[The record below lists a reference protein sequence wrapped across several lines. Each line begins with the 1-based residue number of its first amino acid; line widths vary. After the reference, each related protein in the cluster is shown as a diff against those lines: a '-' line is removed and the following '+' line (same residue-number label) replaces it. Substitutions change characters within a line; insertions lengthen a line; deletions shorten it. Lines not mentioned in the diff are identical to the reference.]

1 MLKYSSGGTVIT
13 TADTKDSSSERNIRR
28 LRLTLH
34 PGDSVQDAAK
44 KVSTD
49 TMDKAVSGSVCK
61 KNGYVQQVKPAG
73 CEPGVQNL
81 TTVTNGIGERLAENG
96 PKVYGVVQRT
106 GTDCQQ
112 ELMAYEWPVSHLRD
126 EMRYIREVRD
136 SLEKV
141 RERMYGQFGSMQ
153 QSMKKLSQEMR
164 TSNAQRRSLESEVR
178 VRTKAMDSFDQINS
192 SLISSNIDLQKIVL
206 EKCSDRVQIREE
218 LKSLRT
224 SYEQA
229 EEKLKEREQ
238 QLAAARVEND
248 SLRLQVETTEEGSS
262 KRLQEMT
269 LKLQS
274 EYEERLQQEQRK
286 HLEEIEALQVKI
298 ADYERR
304 IEEAERN
311 VRIAEAKIAERD
323 QRIIEVERLLDCMGK
338 EKGQLQ
344 QKLQECE
351 LRLRKLEQT
360 DHMDATTVKKS
371 QKLEEEASELRERIK
386 HLNDMVFSQQR
397 KVKGMV
403 EEVETLRAKVAQKDM
418 FISELLD
425 RIAII
430 ECENNELEDK
440 VEYFMSEQ
448 NGTAKAMSTRDIGVG
463 CDLSIRPEIHPEN
476 SVGNLF
482 RPFRS
487 TPAPP
492 TRVDSTLLR
501 AAPSLPVQSQDKI

>member
-1 MLKYSSGGTVIT
+1 MLRYSSGGTVIT

-34 PGDSVQDAAK
+34 HGDSSSVQDATK

-49 TMDKAVSGSVCK
+49 TMDKAVSGSMCK

-73 CEPGVQNL
+73 CEPGVQ
-81 TTVTNGIGERLAENG
+81 VGERLAENG

-153 QSMKKLSQEMR
+153 QSMKKLSHEMR
-164 TSNAQRRSLESEVR
+164 SSNAQRRSLESEVR
-178 VRTKAMDSFDQINS
+178 
-192 SLISSNIDLQKIVL
+192 KIVL
-206 EKCSDRVQIREE
+206 ENCSDRVQIREE

-262 KRLQEMT
+262 KRLREIT

-274 EYEERLQQEQRK
+274 EYEERLQEEQRK
-286 HLEEIEALQVKI
+286 HLEEIEALQ
-298 ADYERR
+298 
-304 IEEAERN
+304 
-311 VRIAEAKIAERD
+311 
-323 QRIIEVERLLDCMGK
+323 

-448 NGTAKAMSTRDIGVG
+448 NGTAKAISTRDIGVG
-463 CDLSIRPEIHPEN
+463 CDQSISQVRTGPSN
-476 SVGNLF
+476 
-482 RPFRS
+482 S
-487 TPAPP
+487 TPAPQTIGQTSP
-492 TRVDSTLLR
+492 TQNRITDALKSR